1 MEETTN
7 ENKPISEISAE
18 TKAAIK
24 RKTAE
29 PLPIN
34 PAAKGMKAEDIRRA
48 LYAAITDDEY
58 SVIKELGR
66 VISEANTAFAE
77 IENKVDNLDTQISLP
92 SWVGPEKPKYTASEV
107 GAATPEDVST
117 AVAGEKGNRE
127 RADEALGGRIDTEA
141 SDRRSADEALGTRI
155 TNEENARS
163 SAVSKLDGK
172 ISAEKSAR
180 EAADTSIRESVAAN
194 KSSIDV
200 LNGGASTEGSVKKQI
215 ADAIAAIMENPD
227 TSMNSIQ
234 ELVDWVNN
242 HASDALALSN
252 KASANETAIGKI
264 NALLGTSLPATTNAS
279 TVIGYITEI
288 ADKLATETSERKAA
302 DSQLQKNIDAE
313 ASARATEI
321 SGERTQRMNMDNYI
335 RENAVFGVELSGQ
348 DLVFRNDHGVEL
360 QNNRITLPSG
370 SGDAT
375 GGSSDSS
382 VATLPLQSLSYNNE
396 SYEFTKLTDNVYA
409 AKLRFSVADV
419 MCSYGADFHVARC
432 KNFTEILPEISG
444 RAQLHCQV
452 STIPLHPYVD
462 SYGIEVGNYTHY
474 PASAMAVEC
483 VPEKAMDI
491 DSGYTALTGG
501 LRFKPMDANY
511 CYYIPGHE
519 WYVELELNTEK
530 NILIIKAF
538 QCDNY

>member
-1 MEETTN
+1 MAETN
-7 ENKPISEISAE
+7 GKIKEISEI
-18 TKAAIK
+18 TIKAIK
-24 RKTAE
+24 EKSASK
-29 PLPIN
+29 LPNN
-34 PAAKGMKAEDIRRA
+34 PAAAGLKGDTVRTKF
-48 LYAAITDDEY
+48 YAPITDDEN
-58 SVIKELGR
+58 SVLSELGR

-77 IENKVDNLDTQISLP
+77 LENKVDNLDTQISLP

-117 AVAGEKGNRE
+117 AVAGEKGERE
-127 RADEALGGRIDTEA
+127 QADEALGGRIDTEA
-141 SDRRSADEALGTRI
+141 SNRQSADEALGTRI

-163 SAVSKLDGK
+163 SAVSELDGK

-180 EAADTSIRESVAAN
+180 EAADTSIRELVAAN

-302 DSQLQKNIDAE
+302 DTQLQKNIDAE
-313 ASARATEI
+313 ASARAAEI
-321 SGERTQRMNMDNYI
+321 TDETTLRVNMDNYI

-360 QNNRITLPSG
+360 QNNRITLPVSSG
-370 SGDAT
+370 G
-375 GGSSDSS
+375 GGSA
-382 VATLPLQSLSYNNE
+382 VATLPLRYFRISDSTSYNIVKISDGLYGARLLLTSEGASCTSGMVRKVSCANWSEVPIQDFTVVVGDSPLHTDYYYEWDYNTYTETTINGLAYMVNVTLDRSSGLLTIATSSRNYLSYFP
-396 SYEFTKLTDNVYA
+396 EFDY
-409 AKLRFSVADV
+409 
-419 MCSYGADFHVARC
+419 
-432 KNFTEILPEISG
+432 
-444 RAQLHCQV
+444 
-452 STIPLHPYVD
+452 
-462 SYGIEVGNYTHY
+462 
-474 PASAMAVEC
+474 
-483 VPEKAMDI
+483 
-491 DSGYTALTGG
+491 
-501 LRFKPMDANY
+501 
-511 CYYIPGHE
+511 
-519 WYVELELNTEK
+519 YVELEINTA
-530 NILIIKAF
+530 IKRAMVRVT
-538 QCDNY
+538 QLKIY